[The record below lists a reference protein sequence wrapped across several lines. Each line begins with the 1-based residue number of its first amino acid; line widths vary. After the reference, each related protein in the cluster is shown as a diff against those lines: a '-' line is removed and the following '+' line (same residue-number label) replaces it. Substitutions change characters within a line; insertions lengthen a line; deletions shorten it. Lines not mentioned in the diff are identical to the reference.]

1 MPKIKDL
8 STISRKWTTVTPQRQ
23 GEYKTGV
30 ENPREDWKTATLAA
44 SGRYQTGVQQ
54 AIADKRFDKGVNNA
68 GTSKWQTNASTKGP
82 GRWAEGV
89 AQGGSAYETGFQ
101 PYRDVIANTNLPA
114 RGPKGD
120 PANIQ
125 RVAVLAKALNDKK
138 KATSK

>member
-8 STISRKWTTVTPQRQ
+8 SRISGKWTTVTPQRQ

-44 SGRYQTGVQQ
+44 APRYQTGVQA
-54 AIADKRFDKGVNNA
+54 AIAEKRFDKGVSNA
-68 GTSKWQTNASTKGP
+68 GTSKWQQNASNKGP

-89 AQGGSAYETGFQ
+89 QQGQGAYESGFA
-101 PYRDVIANTNLPA
+101 PFRDVIANTVLPA

-125 RVAVLAKALNDKK
+125 RVAVMAKALNDKK
-138 KATSK
+138 KSLTK